1 MSLRDSVQV
10 MVVDDMSTSRG
21 LLTQALDQLGIQNY
35 KTESNGRDALSK
47 VLANPVHLVLSDLNM
62 PDLDGLG
69 LLQALRENPVTQ
81 RIGFI
86 LVTGSPNPDIV
97 ARGRDIPKIGP
108 DVVLGT
114 TGERVARKIRAYASA
129 LRPIF

>member
-97 ARGRDIPKIGP
+97 ARGR
-108 DVVLGT
+108 VLGLNNLIKKPFT
-114 TGERVARKIRAYASA
+114 VQSMGACIEAVIGR
-129 LRPIF
+129 L